1 MSKSVTVRTE
11 NTCQM
16 LQIETNEHSPVR
28 LKTKEADTT
37 KDAEAST
44 GKVVS
49 ATRKEV
55 HGRSVHAIGNG
66 KVRGCVMV
74 TAADGVN

>member
-1 MSKSVTVRTE
+1 
-11 NTCQM
+11 M
-16 LQIETNEHSPVR
+16 LQIETNERGPAR
-28 LKTKEADTT
+28 PKPKTADTT

-55 HGRSVHAIGNG
+55 HGRSAHAIGNG
-66 KVRGCVMV
+66 KVHGSVMA